1 MQRRDPKF
9 EEVDMR
15 VDISSKRLEKS
26 KLLDNIIDK
35 NIKKVERRIKLFKTD
50 DAIHLSLHM
59 EKNPHKDDYFCWI
72 NMYMPFK
79 VLKAQS
85 RKSSISSVINDS
97 FSALIKQLDK
107 FKYRIEKHLSK
118 RPSLE
123 ENAQ

>member
-1 MQRRDPKF
+1 
-9 EEVDMR
+9 MR
-15 VDISSKRLEKS
+15 VDVSFKHLEKS
-26 KLLDNIIDK
+26 EFLDNIIDK

-79 VLKAQS
+79 VLKAQN
-85 RKSSISSVINDS
+85 RKSSISVVINDC

-107 FKYRIEKHLSK
+107 FKYRIERHLRKK
-118 RPSLE
+118 RPALADSIQE
-123 ENAQ
+123 